1 MRVNNMLTC
10 GKRVTRVSLN
20 GGIGNQ
26 LFQFANG
33 VNLALQNNCQLQF
46 VESSKQWPSKLQFL
60 VISPRATYAP
70 KVRDGSLDLPIGE
83 HKKFCRFDQF
93 VEKAFSYETIA
104 ISNSHTKI
112 QGYFQSEKY
121 FAANE
126 LPIRNHI
133 IEKIGS
139 FKSFES
145 WDYVIQIRL
154 GDMARDPVV
163 RKIHGIISDEYLESA
178 MKIHGI
184 KAENFVVITDDSE
197 KIVHELPNF
206 SALDVNYARSN
217 SDLADLYTLSMAKK
231 IVISNSTFGWW
242 GAWLSAGEVIAPK
255 KWFSDLGLQI
265 RNTKDLF
272 PENWTLI

>member
-1 MRVNNMLTC
+1 
-10 GKRVTRVSLN
+10 
-20 GGIGNQ
+20 
-26 LFQFANG
+26 
-33 VNLALQNNCQLQF
+33 
-46 VESSKQWPSKLQFL
+46 
-60 VISPRATYAP
+60 
-70 KVRDGSLDLPIGE
+70 
-83 HKKFCRFDQF
+83 
-93 VEKAFSYETIA
+93 
-104 ISNSHTKI
+104 
-112 QGYFQSEKY
+112 
-121 FAANE
+121 
-126 LPIRNHI
+126 
-133 IEKIGS
+133 
-139 FKSFES
+139 
-145 WDYVIQIRL
+145 
-154 GDMARDPVV
+154 MARDPVV

-242 GAWLSAGEVIAPK
+242 GAWLSGGEVIAPK
-255 KWFSDLGLQI
+255 KWFSDLGLQM